1 MSDDAATPASGINTP
16 EPMSDARGRAD
27 APQPRAATR
36 QIRLGMSPAT
46 ALSIALAGLALLGIG
61 ASLEWYPMVIWYA
74 LALVLAVATAADF
87 FAGRALRLPR
97 IKREMPSSL
106 SLGVRATVTLEIEN
120 RGRFQPRALI
130 HDIHPIDFAAPRL
143 PLQIRITHGTSR
155 YDYDVRPQARG
166 DAHFGQVHCV
176 LRSPLGLW
184 WNKTLCGEPA
194 LIRVYPNFSAVSRYA
209 LLAMED
215 RLSEIGVRKRRRR
228 GEGSE
233 FQQLRE
239 YRDGD
244 SLRQI
249 DWRAT
254 ARVRKLISRE
264 YQDERDQSV
273 IFLLDC
279 GRRMRAQD
287 DALSHFDQAL
297 NAVLL
302 LAYVALRKG
311 DAVGIGTFGGQERW
325 FPPVKGHASINRM
338 LNQLYDLQ
346 PGLTTPDYARAAVDL
361 LNKHNKHAM
370 VIVVTNLRDEDA
382 EDMRAAVH
390 ALTKRH
396 LVLLASTREQ
406 AIDQAIS
413 VPVRGFTDS
422 VRVGAAHS
430 YIESRKKYMDAL
442 RAQGVGCLDVLPG
455 ELSVELVNM
464 YLALKAR
471 GAF

>member
-1 MSDDAATPASGINTP
+1 MRYSP
-16 EPMSDARGRAD
+16 GR
-27 APQPRAATR
+27 RALA
-36 QIRLGMSPAT
+36 
-46 ALSIALAGLALLGIG
+46 ALAGLALLGLLTG
-61 ASLEWYPMVIWYA
+61 FDVLPDLLWTVAACL
-74 LALVLAVATAADF
+74 LVLALLADWF
-87 FAGRALRLPR
+87 LVHTLSVPQVRRD
-97 IKREMPSSL
+97 MPGSL
-106 SLGVRATVTLEIEN
+106 SLGVRAQVGLEIES
-120 RGRFQPRALI
+120 RGQYRPLARL
-130 HDIHPIDFAAPRL
+130 HDLYPAEFDAPEL
-143 PLQIRITHGTSR
+143 PLELRIDYGISR
-155 YDYDVRPQARG
+155 YEYGLRPTSRG
-166 DAHFGQVHCV
+166 DAHFPGIDLL
-176 LRSPLGLW
+176 LRSPFGLW
-184 WNKTLCGEPA
+184 WRKERVGEAA
-194 LIRVYPNFSAVSRYA
+194 LVRVYPNFSAVSRYA

-239 YRDGD
+239 YREGD

-311 DAVGIGTFGGQERW
+311 DAVGIGTFGGQNRW
-325 FPPVKGHASINRM
+325 FAPVKGHASINRM

-346 PGLTTPDYARAAVDL
+346 PSLSTPDYARAAMEL
-361 LNKHNKHAM
+361 LARHNKHAM
-370 VIVVTNLRDEDA
+370 VIIVTNLRDEDS

-390 ALTKRH
+390 ALRRRH
-396 LVLLASTREQ
+396 LVLLASMREA
-406 AIDQAIS
+406 AIDDAVS
-413 VPVRGFTDS
+413 KPVGGLTDAL
-422 VRVGAAHS
+422 RVTAAQS
-430 YIESRKKYMDAL
+430 YIENRNQYMDAL
-442 RAQGVGCLDVLPG
+442 RAQGVGCLDVLPS
-455 ELSVELVNM
+455 ELSVDLVNL
-464 YLALKAR
+464 YLAIKAR
-471 GAF
+471 GAL

>member
-1 MSDDAATPASGINTP
+1 MTPPAPNHSQPAS
-16 EPMSDARGRAD
+16 DASR
-27 APQPRAATR
+27 
-36 QIRLGMSPAT
+36 IRLAMSPSAALA
-46 ALSIALAGLALLGIG
+46 ALSALVGLLGIG
-61 ASLEWYPMVIWYA
+61 AGLQWYPTVVWSA
-74 LALVLAVATAADF
+74 LAVLVLIAVAADF
-87 FAGRALRLPR
+87 VACRSLRPPNVR
-97 IKREMPSSL
+97 RDMPTSL
-106 SLGVRATVTLEIEN
+106 SLGVRSLVGLEVTSHS
-120 RGRFQPRALI
+120 RFQAYALL
-130 HDIHPIDFAAPRL
+130 HDVHPVNFKAPEL
-143 PLQIRITHGTSR
+143 PLAIRLTHGVSR
-155 YDYDVRPQARG
+155 YEYGVRPTTRG
-166 DAHFGQVHCV
+166 DAHFDRLHC
-176 LRSPLGLW
+176 LMRSPLGLW
-184 WNKTLCGEPA
+184 WKKSLCGGST

-215 RLSEIGVRKRRRR
+215 RLTELGVRKRRRR

-239 YRDGD
+239 YREGD

-254 ARVRKLISRE
+254 SRVRKLISRE

-287 DALSHFDQAL
+287 EELSHFDQAL

-311 DAVGIGTFGGQERW
+311 DAVGIGTFGGENRW
-325 FPPVKGHASINRM
+325 FAPVKGHASINRM

-346 PGLTTPDYARAAVDL
+346 PTLTTPDYARAAVDL

-370 VIVVTNLRDEDA
+370 VVIVTNLRDEDT
-382 EDMRAAVH
+382 EGMRDAVH
-390 ALTKRH
+390 ALSKRH
-396 LVLLASTREQ
+396 LVLLASMREQ
-406 AIDQAIS
+406 AIDTAMLK
-413 VPVRGFTDS
+413 PAHGFTDS
-422 VRVGAAHS
+422 LRVGAAHH
-430 YIESRKKYMDAL
+430 YVESRQRYLDAL
-442 RAQGVGCLDVLPG
+442 RAQGVGCLDVLPS
-455 ELSVELVNM
+455 ELSVELVNL